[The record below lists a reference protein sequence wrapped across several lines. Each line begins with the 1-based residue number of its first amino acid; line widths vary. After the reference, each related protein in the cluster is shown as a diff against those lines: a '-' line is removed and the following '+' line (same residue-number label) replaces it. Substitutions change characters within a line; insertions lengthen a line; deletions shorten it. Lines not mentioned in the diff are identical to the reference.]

1 MVGLVVVSH
10 SRRLAEGVVE
20 LAGEMGGAEVKV
32 VPAGGTDLP
41 DDPLGTDA
49 MKVMDAIQ
57 GAQDGDGVLVLMDL
71 GSAVLS
77 AEMAVEMLG
86 EEAGPI
92 LLCEA
97 PLVEGAVAAASAARA
112 GMSLVEVA
120 DEARGGLSGKT
131 AHLEEPS
138 DRQPA
143 PPAPSEAGWTS
154 VALRVANPLGLHARP
169 AARFVR
175 TASGFDA
182 QVRVTNLTTGAGP
195 ASARSLN
202 ELATLGVRQ
211 GNDILVDAAGPE
223 AEAVLTA
230 LKELAAENFGDAPV
244 HPEPQIQPPRAG
256 EVPEGALAGIPAS
269 PGVAVGPARHATRV
283 RIDIREERHGTTEAE
298 WRQLE
303 EVLRLA
309 RMDIA
314 ADRDV
319 VAARAG
325 ESEAGIFDAHEMM
338 LEDVSLIEGARTA
351 ILERGA
357 AAPRAWADA
366 VTGAADA
373 FRALSDPY
381 LRQRAADV
389 EDVGRRVLA
398 RLAGIE
404 GSTLQLL
411 GEGVL
416 VAEDLSPADTVALDP
431 DRVLAIA
438 TVHGG
443 PDSHA
448 AILSR
453 ALGLPAVV
461 GIGDEILEVQ
471 EGTTIAVDGGAGA
484 VLVDPSEEML
494 RELGKGTGD

>member
-20 LAGEMGGAEVKV
+20 LAREMGGAEVNI

-57 GAQDGDGVLVLMDL
+57 RAQGGDGVIVLMDL

-77 AEMAVEMLG
+77 AEMAVEMLD
-86 EEAGPI
+86 EDAGPV

-112 GMSLVEVA
+112 GMTLVEVA
-120 DEARGGLSGKT
+120 DEARAGLAGKI

-138 DRQPA
+138 EP
-143 PPAPSEAGWTS
+143 PPAPSVPAGGGWTS
-154 VALRVANPLGLHARP
+154 VSLHVGNPLGLHARP

-211 GNDILVDAAGPE
+211 GHDILVDASGSA
-223 AEAVLTA
+223 AEDVLAA
-230 LKELAAENFGDAPV
+230 LKDLAADGFGDAPAQ
-244 HPEPQIQPPRAG
+244 PEPEIEPVAPGA
-256 EVPEGALAGIPAS
+256 VPAGALAGVPAS
-269 PGVAVGPARHATRV
+269 PGVVVGPARHAMRV
-283 RIDIREERHGTTEAE
+283 PIEISEEKLGTAEEE
-298 WRQLE
+298 WRRLE
-303 EVLRLA
+303 GALRVA
-309 RMDIA
+309 RREIA
-314 ADRDV
+314 ADRDE
-319 VAARAG
+319 VARRAG

-338 LEDVSLIEGARTA
+338 LEDASLIEGARAA
-351 ILERGA
+351 IQDRGE

-366 VTGAADA
+366 VTKAADA
-373 FRALSDPY
+373 FRALTDPY
-381 LRQRAADV
+381 LRERAADV
-389 EDVGRRVLA
+389 EDVGRRVQA
-398 RLAGIE
+398 HLAGIE
-404 GSTLQLL
+404 GPALTLV

-416 VAEDLSPADTVALDP
+416 VAEDLSPADTVALDL
-431 DRVLAIA
+431 DRIRGIA
-438 TVHGG
+438 TALGG
-443 PDSHA
+443 PASHA

-453 ALGLPAVV
+453 ALDLPAVV
-461 GIGDEILEVQ
+461 GVGPSVLDVQ
-471 EGTTIAVDGGAGA
+471 DGSTIAIDGAAGL
-484 VLVDPSEEML
+484 VYVDPPEATLIEL
-494 RELGKGTGD
+494 RKEDRD

>member
-1 MVGLVVVSH
+1 MVVSH

-20 LAGEMGGAEVKV
+20 LAREMGGAEVKV

-57 GAQDGDGVLVLMDL
+57 EAQDGDGVLVLMDL

-86 EEAGPI
+86 EDAGPI

-112 GMSLVEVA
+112 GMTLAEVA
-120 DEARGGLSGKT
+120 DEARGGLAGKA
-131 AHLEEPS
+131 AHLKGGDEGPS
-138 DRQPA
+138 SPP
-143 PPAPSEAGWTS
+143 PPAAVAEGGWMS
-154 VALRVANPLGLHARP
+154 LQLPVRNPLGLHARP

-175 TASGFDA
+175 TVSGFDA

-211 GNDILVDAAGPE
+211 GHDILAEAAGPAAGE
-223 AEAVLTA
+223 ALAA
-230 LKELAAENFGDAPV
+230 LKDLAAENFGDAPA
-244 HPEPQIQPPRAG
+244 HPEGETKPARAT
-256 EVPEGALAGIPAS
+256 EVPAGALPGIPAA

-283 RIDIREERHGTTEAE
+283 PIEIREERRGTAEEE

-303 EVLRLA
+303 DALRMA
-309 RMDIA
+309 REDIA
-314 ADRDV
+314 ADRDA
-319 VAARAG
+319 VAKRAG

-338 LEDVSLIEGARTA
+338 LEDVSLVEAARAA
-351 ILERGA
+351 IFERGGV
-357 AAPRAWADA
+357 APRAWADA
-366 VTGAADA
+366 VTSAADA

-404 GSTLQLL
+404 GPALQLR

-416 VAEDLSPADTVALDP
+416 VAEDLSPADTVALDL

-438 TVHGG
+438 TARGG
-443 PDSHA
+443 ADSHA

-461 GIGDEILEVQ
+461 GLGERILEIQ
-471 EGTTIAVDGGAGA
+471 EGTTMAVDGGAGF
-484 VLVDPSEEML
+484 VLVDPTEEML
-494 RELGKGTGD
+494 RELQGVTRD